1 MRGPRARVADRRT
14 SPGASPLETCVVRIY
29 RREAGDPRRV
39 LGVLEEV
46 ESGKRT
52 GFRDLDEL
60 ARLLMGR
67 PRPRPKR
74 RGRRARR
81 VRKSRPSTP

>member
-1 MRGPRARVADRRT
+1 VRGRRARATDRRAL
-14 SPGASPLETCVVRIY
+14 PGASPLETCVVRIY
-29 RREAGDPRRV
+29 RREEGNPRKM

-60 ARLLMGR
+60 ARLLMAR
-67 PRPRPKR
+67 PRPRPQG
-74 RGRRARR
+74 RGRSPR
-81 VRKSRPSTP
+81 VRRNP